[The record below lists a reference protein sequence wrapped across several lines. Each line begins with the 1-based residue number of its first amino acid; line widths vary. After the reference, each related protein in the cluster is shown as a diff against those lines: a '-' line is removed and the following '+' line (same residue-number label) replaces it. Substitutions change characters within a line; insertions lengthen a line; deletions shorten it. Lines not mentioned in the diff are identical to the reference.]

1 MDIHSH
7 FLPQFI
13 KMLRNLDAWLG
24 SGLELAER
32 KKFDADVLLSLRLAP
47 DQFALVRQ
55 VQSACD
61 TAKLTLA
68 RLAGKDAPAHADTET
83 TLAQLRERIA
93 NVTGWLES
101 LTAADFAGA
110 EDRHVNAPW
119 MQGKWAN
126 GTDYLVEYGLPNFYF
141 HVVSAYSIL
150 RHAGAELGKRPYL
163 GRVNLHD

>member
-7 FLPQFI
+7 FLPQFT

-24 SGLELAER
+24 QGIELAER
-32 KKFDADVLLSLRLAP
+32 KKFDPDVLLSLRLAP

-68 RLAGKDAPAHADTET
+68 RLAGKDAPSHADTET

-93 NVTGWLES
+93 NVTAWLET

-110 EDRHVNAPW
+110 EERHVSAPW
-119 MQGKWAN
+119 MQGKWAT

-150 RHAGAELGKRPYL
+150 RHAGVELGKRPYL